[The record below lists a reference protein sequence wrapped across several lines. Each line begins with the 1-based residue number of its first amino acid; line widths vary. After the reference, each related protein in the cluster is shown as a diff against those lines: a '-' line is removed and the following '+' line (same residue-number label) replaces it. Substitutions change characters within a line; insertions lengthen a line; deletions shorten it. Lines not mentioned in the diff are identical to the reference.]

1 MSRSPIPVGSK
12 SPHRAA
18 ALALLD
24 QFPGG
29 KYARDIA
36 VILDVTPGRA
46 AKMMTAL
53 SEAGAVESVREGS
66 QRAAIRA
73 RYFLPQ
79 HREAAME
86 AHHASKGVTWGFG
99 RTAPTGVKRRP
110 EPKKAITAPAEP
122 VHTDCPRFVDSRF
135 AVARPEPFFSAMRPG
150 NYLRTG
156 SAIERAYGGR
166 P

>member
-1 MSRSPIPVGSK
+1 MPRAPTPVGSK

-53 SEAGAVESVREGS
+53 SDAGAVESVREGS

-122 VHTDCPRFVDSRF
+122 VHTDCTRFVDSRF
-135 AVARPEPFFSAMRPG
+135 AVASHKTPE
-150 NYLRTG
+150 
-156 SAIERAYGGR
+156 
-166 P
+166 